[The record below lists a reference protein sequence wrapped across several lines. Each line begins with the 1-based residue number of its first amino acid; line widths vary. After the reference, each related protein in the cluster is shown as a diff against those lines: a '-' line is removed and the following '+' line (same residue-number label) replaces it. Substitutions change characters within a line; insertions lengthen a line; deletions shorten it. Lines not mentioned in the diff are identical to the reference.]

1 MASALVTGSTRGIG
15 LEIATQLAER
25 GFSVFISGRHEDTIA
40 EAVNSLKKKYPDVTG
55 VRMDVSDPA
64 DIQNAF
70 TVISGMINR
79 LDVLVNNAGIL
90 LDESKSILKLSRED
104 MTQTLNTNALGP
116 LLVVQTFLP
125 LLNKGSRIVNISSQ
139 AGAIGGGMSS
149 YSPMYSISKTTLN
162 AVTCQLALA
171 LRNRGIP
178 VNAVCPGWV
187 RTSMGGMTAP
197 RSVARGAE
205 TPVWLATEAP
215 IHETGK
221 FWHDKSVIPW

>member
-1 MASALVTGSTRGIG
+1 MAAALVTGSTRGIG
-15 LEIATQLAER
+15 LEIATQLAAR
-25 GFSVFISGRHEDTIA
+25 GFSVFLSGRYEETISK
-40 EAVNSLKKKYPDVTG
+40 AVNSLKKKSLEVTG

-64 DIQNAF
+64 GIQKAF
-70 TVISGMINR
+70 AVISGMVNR

-90 LDESKSILKLSRED
+90 LDESKSILKLSRD
-104 MTQTLNTNALGP
+104 DAVQTLNTNALGP

-125 LLNKGSRIVNISSQ
+125 LLNKGSRIINISSQ

-149 YSPMYSISKTTLN
+149 YAPMYSISKTTLN
-162 AVTCQLALA
+162 AVTCQLAHA
-171 LRNRGIP
+171 LRSRGIT
-178 VNAVCPGWV
+178 VNAVSPGWV
-187 RTSMGGMTAP
+187 RTSMGGMTAS

-205 TPVWLATEAP
+205 TPVWLATDAP

>member
-25 GFSVFISGRHEDTIA
+25 GFSVFVSGRHEDTIA
-40 EAVNSLKKKYPDVTG
+40 KAVNSLKKKYSNITG

-64 DIQNAF
+64 GIQKAF
-70 TVISGMINR
+70 TLVSGMVDR

-104 MTQTLNTNALGP
+104 VEQTLNTNALGP
-116 LLVVQTFLP
+116 LQVVQTFLP
-125 LLNKGSRIVNISSQ
+125 LLNKGSRIINISSQ
-139 AGAIGGGMSS
+139 AGSIGGGMSS

-171 LRNRGIP
+171 LRSRGIP